1 LLPMIS
7 FVGPHNVGKTT
18 VLVKVLSCLV
28 DRGIKVGVIKHAAHG
43 FDLENSYK
51 DSERLFGAGA
61 AATVVTSPGQMAMYR
76 RVEKELTVW
85 DIREEIAD
93 DVELV
98 IVEGFKREKLPKIE
112 VLRQEISTTPLDLEN
127 RVAVVCDFDIEGLDV
142 PVFSMDDVAGISDF
156 ITENYL
162 KSSGKTKL

>member
-1 LLPMIS
+1 MIS

-51 DSERLFGAGA
+51 DSGRLFGAGA
-61 AATVVTSPGQMAMYR
+61 AATVVTSPGEMAMYR

-85 DIREEIAD
+85 DIQEQIAD
-93 DVELV
+93 DVDLV
-98 IVEGFKREKLPKIE
+98 IVEGFKEKLPKIE

-127 RVAVVCDFDIEGLDV
+127 RVAVVCDFDIGSRCTGFLWTMWLASV
-142 PVFSMDDVAGISDF
+142 ISLPKH
-156 ITENYL
+156 L